1 MQKYLSK
8 FSNTL
13 KRSYTMIKSDL
24 TQRFKDQSSS
34 LVTSWQIHGE
44 IMETV
49 TNFIFLGSKITDGD
63 CSHEIK
69 KHLLPRRKTMTNPDS
84 ILKSRD
90 IHFLTKL
97 PWITRRSNQSILEEI
112 LPKYSLK
119 GLMLKLQQFGH
130 LMQRADSLEKTLMRG

>member
-1 MQKYLSK
+1 MQKSLAK

-49 TNFIFLGSKITDGD
+49 TNFIFLGCKITDGD

-69 KHLLPRRKTMTNPDS
+69 KHLLPRRKTMTNPD
-84 ILKSRD
+84 SRD